1 MKMSVNLFSVSVVL
15 LIFLAYLAVI
25 SIISFIIVPIDKK
38 KAKDGAWRIPEAT
51 LFTLSA
57 LGGSAAMYISMQIFR
72 HKTKHKS
79 FMIGIPLIF
88 VAQVAITVLVVY
100 LSSKGILF

>member
-1 MKMSVNLFSVSVVL
+1 MSITGLGGASIAALIFAAYL
-15 LIFLAYLAVI
+15 LIVG
-25 SIISFIIVPIDKK
+25 IISFVIVPVD
-38 KAKDGAWRIPEAT
+38 KAKAKKGAWRIPEAT
-51 LFTLSA
+51 LFALSA

-88 VAQVAITVLVVY
+88 IVQLALVILVVY
-100 LSSKGILF
+100 LANKGIIF